1 MPSGV
6 LAELAVAGA
15 GDAGGSDDCAT
26 TPLATRSATTIGKF
40 GVTRNG
46 GAWRESRTMGDRGIA
61 ASERVDDVA
70 TTGPPATVVAMAHRR
85 SPHWLSALVA
95 LLFAVTSK
103 AAPPQTPRTPDKAQ
117 EPAKS
122 SGKDA
127 TKAPP
132 PARAKTSGAVSILFV
147 GNSYTSFHELP
158 VLVRA
163 LGRAQK
169 PPRALE
175 ITAVTPG
182 GCTLEQHWLATGA
195 DAPRTLL
202 QDRRFD
208 FVVLQEQSRRP
219 LDDAARLHEFAAKF
233 AALAHDRK
241 TTPVWYATWA
251 RAATPDEQ
259 PRLTLEYQRAQ
270 QAGGG
275 LLAPVGE
282 AWSKLL
288 AEPKPL
294 PLHEADGSHPNV
306 AGSYVAACVLF
317 ATMCG
322 GDVTKFPD
330 KLVERGDDGKERVL
344 VDLPAAEGKRLRA
357 AAALAMAAPRSEPT
371 APKAAP
377 SKPERR

>member
-1 MPSGV
+1 
-6 LAELAVAGA
+6 
-15 GDAGGSDDCAT
+15 
-26 TPLATRSATTIGKF
+26 
-40 GVTRNG
+40 
-46 GAWRESRTMGDRGIA
+46 
-61 ASERVDDVA
+61 
-70 TTGPPATVVAMAHRR
+70 MAPRR
-85 SPHWLSALVA
+85 SPHWPSALVA
-95 LLFAVTSK
+95 LLFA
-103 AAPPQTPRTPDKAQ
+103 AASPAAPQTPRTPDKAQ

-122 SGKDA
+122 SGKDQV
-127 TKAPP
+127 KAPP

-259 PRLTLEYQRAQ
+259 PRLTLEYHRAHQ
-270 QAGGG
+270 DGGG

-294 PLHEADGSHPNV
+294 PLYEADGSHPNV

-357 AAALAMAAPRSEPT
+357 AAALAMAGQASRSEPT
-371 APKAAP
+371 VPKAAP